1 MSDSYKNI
9 AKKLIPMLEKRN
21 FDVYYCENGDEA
33 ADKAMSLIDKN
44 DSVSWGGSYTVS
56 QIGLI
61 EKLRTSGYNLIDR
74 EKGSS
79 AEEKTE
85 IMRQGLLADTFL
97 MSSNAVT
104 EDGILVNIDGNG
116 NRVAA
121 MCFGP
126 KSVIMIIGINKVC
139 PTLDEAEDRAHNIAA
154 VKNAERF
161 GLTKTGCA
169 HGKCVN
175 CLSDE
180 CMCSY
185 IVKTR
190 RSKEKGRIKI
200 ILVGESLGF

>member
-1 MSDSYKNI
+1 MSESYKNI
-9 AKKLIPMLEKRN
+9 AKKLIPMLERRN

-33 ADKAMSLIDKN
+33 ANKAMSLIDKN

-74 EKGSS
+74 EKGGS
-79 AEEKTE
+79 AEERAE

-126 KSVIMIIGINKVC
+126 KSVIMIIGMNKVC
-139 PTLDEAEDRAHNIAA
+139 PTLEEAEDRAHNIAA

-169 HGKCVN
+169 YGKCVN

>member
-21 FDVYYCENGDEA
+21 FDVYYCENGGEA

-74 EKGSS
+74 EKGGS
-79 AEEKTE
+79 AEERAE

-126 KSVIMIIGINKVC
+126 KSVIMIIGMNKVC
-139 PTLDEAEDRAHNIAA
+139 PTLEEAEDRAHNIAA

>member
-1 MSDSYKNI
+1 MSESYKNI
-9 AKKLIPMLEKRN
+9 AKKLIPMLERRN

-33 ADKAMSLIDKN
+33 ANKAMSLIDKN

-74 EKGSS
+74 EKGGS
-79 AEEKTE
+79 AEERAE

-126 KSVIMIIGINKVC
+126 KSVIMIIGMNKVC
-139 PTLDEAEDRAHNIAA
+139 PTLEEAEDRAHNIAA

>member
-1 MSDSYKNI
+1 MSESYKNI

-33 ADKAMSLIDKN
+33 ANKAMSLIDKN

-74 EKGSS
+74 EKGGS
-79 AEEKTE
+79 AEERAE
-85 IMRQGLLADTFL
+85 IMRRGLLADTFL

-126 KSVIMIIGINKVC
+126 KSVIMIIGMNKVC
-139 PTLDEAEDRAHNIAA
+139 PTLEEAEDRAHNIAA

>member
-1 MSDSYKNI
+1 MSESYKNI

-33 ADKAMSLIDKN
+33 ANKAMSLIDKN
-44 DSVSWGGSYTVS
+44 GSVSWGGSYTVS

-74 EKGSS
+74 EKGGS
-79 AEEKTE
+79 AEERAE

-126 KSVIMIIGINKVC
+126 KSVIIIIGMNKVC
-139 PTLDEAEDRAHNIAA
+139 PTLEEAEDRAHNIAA

>member
-1 MSDSYKNI
+1 MSESYKNI

-21 FDVYYCENGDEA
+21 FDIYYCENGDEA
-33 ADKAMSLIDKN
+33 ANKAMSLIDKN

-74 EKGSS
+74 EKGGS
-79 AEEKTE
+79 AEERAE

-126 KSVIMIIGINKVC
+126 KSVIMIIGMNKVC
-139 PTLDEAEDRAHNIAA
+139 PTLEEAEDRAHNIAA

>member
-1 MSDSYKNI
+1 MSESYKNI

-33 ADKAMSLIDKN
+33 ANKAMSLIDKN

-74 EKGSS
+74 EKGGS
-79 AEEKTE
+79 AEERAE

-126 KSVIMIIGINKVC
+126 KSVIIIIGMNKVC
-139 PTLDEAEDRAHNIAA
+139 PTLEEAEDRAHNIAA

-161 GLTKTGCA
+161 GLSKTGCA

>member
-1 MSDSYKNI
+1 MSESYKNI

-33 ADKAMSLIDKN
+33 ANKAMSLIDKN

-74 EKGSS
+74 EKGGS
-79 AEEKTE
+79 AEERAE
-85 IMRQGLLADTFL
+85 IIRQGLLADTFL

-126 KSVIMIIGINKVC
+126 KSVIIIIGMNKVC
-139 PTLDEAEDRAHNIAA
+139 PTLEEAEDRAHNIAA

>member
-1 MSDSYKNI
+1 MSESYKNI

-33 ADKAMSLIDKN
+33 ANKAMSLIDKN

-74 EKGSS
+74 EKGGS
-79 AEEKTE
+79 AEERAE

-97 MSSNAVT
+97 MSSN
-104 EDGILVNIDGNG
+104 GILVNIDGNG

-126 KSVIMIIGINKVC
+126 KSVIMIIGMNKVC
-139 PTLDEAEDRAHNIAA
+139 PTLEEAEDRAHNIAA

>member
-1 MSDSYKNI
+1 MSESYKNI

-21 FDVYYCENGDEA
+21 FDIYYCENGDEA
-33 ADKAMSLIDKN
+33 ANKAMSLIDKN

-61 EKLRTSGYNLIDR
+61 EKLRSGYNLIDR
-74 EKGSS
+74 EKGGS
-79 AEEKTE
+79 AEERAD

-126 KSVIMIIGINKVC
+126 KSVIMIIGMNKVC
-139 PTLDEAEDRAHNIAA
+139 PTLEEAEDRAHNIAA

>member
-1 MSDSYKNI
+1 MSESYKNI

-21 FDVYYCENGDEA
+21 FDVQYCENGDEA
-33 ADKAMSLIDKN
+33 ANKAMSLIDKN

-74 EKGSS
+74 EKGGS
-79 AEEKTE
+79 AEERAE

-126 KSVIMIIGINKVC
+126 KSVIMIIGMNKVC
-139 PTLDEAEDRAHNIAA
+139 PTLEEAEDRAHNIAA

>member
-1 MSDSYKNI
+1 MSESYKNI
-9 AKKLIPMLEKRN
+9 AKQLIPMLEKRN
-21 FDVYYCENGDEA
+21 FDIYYCENGDEA
-33 ADKAMSLIDKN
+33 ANKAMSLIDKN

-61 EKLRTSGYNLIDR
+61 EKLRTSVYNLIDR
-74 EKGSS
+74 EKGGS
-79 AEEKTE
+79 AEERAE

-126 KSVIMIIGINKVC
+126 KSVIMIIGMNKVC
-139 PTLDEAEDRAHNIAA
+139 PTLEEAEDRAHNIAA

>member
-1 MSDSYKNI
+1 MSESYKNI

-33 ADKAMSLIDKN
+33 ANKAMSLIDKN

-74 EKGSS
+74 EKGGS
-79 AEEKTE
+79 AEERAE

-126 KSVIMIIGINKVC
+126 KSVIMIIGMNKVC
-139 PTLDEAEDRAHNIAA
+139 PTLEEAEDRAHNIAA

-175 CLSDE
+175 CLSNE

>member
-1 MSDSYKNI
+1 MSESYKNI

-33 ADKAMSLIDKN
+33 ANKAMSLIDKN

-74 EKGSS
+74 EKGGS
-79 AEEKTE
+79 AEERAE

-126 KSVIMIIGINKVC
+126 KSVIIIIGMNKVC
-139 PTLDEAEDRAHNIAA
+139 PTLEEAEDRAHNIAA

-175 CLSDE
+175 CLSNE